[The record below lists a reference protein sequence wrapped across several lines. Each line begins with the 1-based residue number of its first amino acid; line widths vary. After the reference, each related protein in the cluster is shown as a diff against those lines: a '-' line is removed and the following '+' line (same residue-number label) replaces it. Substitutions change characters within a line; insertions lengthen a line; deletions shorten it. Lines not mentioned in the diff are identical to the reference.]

1 MAESPPKGKSEH
13 TQMPRDAAAT
23 AEKASLISSAEHKT
37 PLPHIP
43 DHQPLGCIG
52 RGAYGEVWLASS
64 IMGTYRAVKIVW
76 RKSFDTDRPFER
88 EFAGI
93 QKFEPVS
100 RSHDGLVDILHVGR
114 KDDGGYFYYVMEL
127 ADDVRSG
134 SQIDPDHYQAKTL
147 QHQIQERGRLSVEEC
162 LRIALPLTNGLGYL
176 HEQGLVHRDI
186 KPSNIIFVKGVPK
199 LADIGLVCGTE
210 GTQTCVGT
218 EGYIPPEGSGSPQ
231 ADLYSLG
238 KVLYEMSTGK
248 RREEF
253 PDLPTDLRGNAEGA
267 ALLEF
272 NEVLLKAC
280 AAEARQ
286 RYQTAR
292 DLETDLA
299 LLEMG
304 RSVRAKRAGQRR
316 WKRIRVAAAIATV
329 IALGSLGFR
338 ALQRE
343 FLHRNSGAQISRQ
356 NQAAAQAYL
365 QNARIIAGRSS
376 SHLEGKRNNP
386 RVIELL
392 ENAVAL
398 DPNSGEAH
406 ADLALAYTIRLFV
419 YAPEEKDLQEKAYLA
434 VERALSLNPRL
445 ATAYLARGRLK
456 WTPFHHF
463 PHEDAIDDFAHA
475 LALDPNLAEA
485 RHYRGFVYMHIGLIE
500 EAMQDFARAIALNP
514 SNNGA
519 HYRIGETHLFACEYQ
534 KALDKIETIDAD
546 FNPDIRAAHICL
558 ALIGLG
564 RKEDA
569 LRSLQTYLDAHPQDA
584 GGLVTSVE
592 AIVHALFQ
600 RETEAEDAIQRAAI
614 RRGFG
619 HFHHTQY
626 HIACAYALLNKPDL
640 AIEWLRKSIAEG
652 FSCYPLFTCDAN
664 LANLKGNPRF
674 IDLLAA
680 EKKRYESFKE
690 KYGVKPEARKSMP
703 APSHPQRGATFV
715 QGEPPTR
722 PINRQ

>member
-1 MAESPPKGKSEH
+1 
-13 TQMPRDAAAT
+13 MP
-23 AEKASLISSAEHKT
+23 E
-37 PLPHIP
+37 PLPRENVPQAPHAALPQIP
-43 DHQPLGCIG
+43 DHQLLRCIG
-52 RGAYGEVWLASS
+52 RGAYGEVWLARSV
-64 IMGTYRAVKIVW
+64 MGTYRAVKIVW

-88 EFAGI
+88 EIAGI

-114 KDDGGYFYYVMEL
+114 NDDAGYFFYVMEL
-127 ADDVRSG
+127 ADDVRTG
-134 SQIDPDHYQAKTL
+134 AQIDPARYEAKTL
-147 QHQIQERGRLSVEEC
+147 QREITERGRLPVQEC
-162 LRIALPLTNGLGYL
+162 LRISLCLTDGLGYL
-176 HEQGLVHRDI
+176 HKQGLVHRDI
-186 KPSNIIFVKGVPK
+186 KPSNIIFVKGAPK

-210 GTQTCVGT
+210 GTQSHVGT

-238 KVLYEMSTGK
+238 KVFYEMGTGK
-248 RREEF
+248 RRDQF
-253 PDLPTDLRGNAEGA
+253 PDLPTDLRGNAESA

-280 AAEARQ
+280 AGDVRR
-286 RYQTAR
+286 RYQTAHE
-292 DLETDLA
+292 LETDLA

-304 RSVRAKRAGQRR
+304 RSVREKRSGQQR
-316 WKRIRVAAAIATV
+316 WARIKVAAGIAAAM
-329 IALGSLGFR
+329 ALGLAGVVVV
-338 ALQRE
+338 QRQ
-343 FLHRNSGAQISRQ
+343 FSKGTSGGKVAAQS
-356 NQAAAQAYL
+356 QAEAQAYL

-376 SHLEGKRNNP
+376 SHLEGKQNNP

-392 ENAVAL
+392 EKAVTL
-398 DPNSGEAH
+398 DPALAEAH
-406 ADLALAYTIRLFV
+406 AELALAYTIRLFV
-419 YAPEEKDLQEKAYLA
+419 YAPEEKKLQEKAYLA
-434 VERALSLNPRL
+434 VERALSLNPSL

-485 RHYRGFVYMHIGLIE
+485 HHYRGFVYMHIGLLE
-500 EAMQDFARAIALNP
+500 EAMQDFTRAITLNP

-534 KALDKIETIDAD
+534 KALDKFETIDPD

-558 ALIGLG
+558 ALIGLS

-569 LRSLQTYLDAHPQDA
+569 LRSLRTYLDAHPNDA

-592 AIVHALFQ
+592 AIVHALFK
-600 RETEAEDAIQRAAI
+600 RDVDAENAIQRASI

-640 AIEWLRKSIAEG
+640 AIEWFRKCVSEG
-652 FSCYPLFTCDAN
+652 FNCYPLFERDAN
-664 LANLKGNPRF
+664 LAKLRNDPRF
-674 IDLLAA
+674 SNLLAA
-680 EKKRYESFKE
+680 ERKRYDFFHA
-690 KYGVKPEARKSMP
+690 KYGIKTQSSNPGP
-703 APSHPQRGATFV
+703 
-715 QGEPPTR
+715 
-722 PINRQ
+722 

>member
-1 MAESPPKGKSEH
+1 M
-13 TQMPRDAAAT
+13 
-23 AEKASLISSAEHKT
+23 SSAS
-37 PLPHIP
+37 PNAGLPQIP
-43 DHQPLGCIG
+43 DHKLLRCIG
-52 RGAYGEVWLASS
+52 RGAYGEVWLARSV
-64 IMGTYRAVKIVW
+64 MGTYRAVKIIW
-76 RKSFDTDRPFER
+76 RKSFDSDRPFER

-114 KDDGGYFYYVMEL
+114 NDEAGYFFYVMEL
-127 ADDVRSG
+127 ADDVRTG
-134 SQIDPDHYQAKTL
+134 AQIDPVGYEAKTL
-147 QHQIQERGRLSVEEC
+147 QREITERGRLPVQEC
-162 LRIALPLTNGLGYL
+162 LRISLCLTSGLGYL

-186 KPSNIIFVKGVPK
+186 KPSNIIFVKGAPK

-210 GTQTCVGT
+210 GTQTHVGT
-218 EGYIPPEGSGSPQ
+218 EGYIPPEGSGTPQ

-238 KVLYEMSTGK
+238 KVFYEMGTGK
-248 RREEF
+248 RREQF
-253 PDLPTDLRGNAEGA
+253 PDLPTDLRGNAESG

-280 AAEARQ
+280 AADVRQ

-304 RSVRAKRAGQRR
+304 RSVRAKRAGQQR
-316 WKRIRVAAAIATV
+316 WARTKVTAAVASV
-329 IALGSLGFR
+329 IALGLVSVLVV
-338 ALQRE
+338 QRQ
-343 FLHRNSGAQISRQ
+343 FSNGASGRK
-356 NQAAAQAYL
+356 AQAYL

-392 ENAVAL
+392 EKAVTL
-398 DPNSGEAH
+398 DPGSAEAH
-406 ADLALAYTIRLFV
+406 AELALAYTIRLFV
-419 YAPEEKDLQEKAYLA
+419 FAPEEKNLQEKAYLA
-434 VERALSLNPRL
+434 MERAMSLNPRL
-445 ATAYLARGRLK
+445 PTAYLARGRLK

-463 PHEDAIDDFAHA
+463 PHADAIDDFTHA

-485 RHYRGFVYMHIGLIE
+485 LHYRGLVYIHIGLLE
-500 EAMQDFARAIALNP
+500 EGMQDFTRAVALNP
-514 SNNGA
+514 ANNGA
-519 HYRIGETHLFACEYQ
+519 HYRIGETYLWGCEYQ
-534 KALDKIETIDAD
+534 KALDKIETIDSD

-569 LRSLQTYLDAHPQDA
+569 LRSLRTYLDAHPTDA

-592 AIVHALFQ
+592 AILHALFQ
-600 RETEAEDAIQRAAI
+600 RQPEAENAIQRASA
-614 RRGFG
+614 RRGAG

-652 FSCYPLFTCDAN
+652 FSCYPLFKCDAN
-664 LANLKGNPRF
+664 LANLRSDPRF
-674 IDLLAA
+674 LDLLAA
-680 EKKRYESFKE
+680 EKKRYESFQG
-690 KYGVKPEARKSMP
+690 KYGVQTQSI
-703 APSHPQRGATFV
+703 PQK
-715 QGEPPTR
+715 
-722 PINRQ
+722 